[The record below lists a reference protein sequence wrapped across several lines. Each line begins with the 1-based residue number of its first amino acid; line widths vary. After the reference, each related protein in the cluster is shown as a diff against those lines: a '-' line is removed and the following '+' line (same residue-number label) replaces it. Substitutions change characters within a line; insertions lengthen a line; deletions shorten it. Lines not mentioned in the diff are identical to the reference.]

1 MRTLLA
7 TALFALAGAAA
18 AQPAAPAPSAAQ
30 PPERATPAGEAG
42 LNLRLDEPGKSRSRI
57 MFGPRFPAA
66 EPGAGDAASSL
77 PSLGEPPKG
86 SPAPARGQLDKRP
99 YPQDMTPGI

>member
-1 MRTLLA
+1 
-7 TALFALAGAAA
+7 
-18 AQPAAPAPSAAQ
+18 
-30 PPERATPAGEAG
+30 
-42 LNLRLDEPGKSRSRI
+42 